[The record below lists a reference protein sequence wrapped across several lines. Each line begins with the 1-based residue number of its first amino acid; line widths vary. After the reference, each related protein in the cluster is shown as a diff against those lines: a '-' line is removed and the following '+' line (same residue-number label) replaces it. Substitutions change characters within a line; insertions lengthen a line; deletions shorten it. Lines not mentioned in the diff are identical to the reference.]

1 MSALYLK
8 SQRKLFDIRLRLVQK
23 NIRITEADLKPTDR
37 FLTERFITAS
47 VSIEGSLNEND
58 GFSDITPSDL
68 RATEYRPQLNAVSVD
83 IETDYHASTLYS
95 IGIYS
100 DDVSICY
107 MVGSTEDYIE
117 QNNYGGNLELCQLNS
132 EREVI
137 NAFVKKILDLDPDV
151 IMGWNIVNFDL
162 RCLQNFC
169 DRLKMPL
176 LLGRNN
182 EAISWRKERY
192 SNDRYYALL
201 PG

>member
-1 MSALYLK
+1 M
-8 SQRKLFDIRLRLVQK
+8 
-23 NIRITEADLKPTDR
+23 
-37 FLTERFITAS
+37 ERFITAS

-58 GFSDITPSDL
+58 GFSDIMPSDL
-68 RATEYRPQLNAVSVD
+68 RAIEYRPQLNAFYVD

-95 IGIYS
+95 IGNYS
-100 DDVSICY
+100 DDVSIVY
-107 MVGSTEDYIE
+107 MVGSTEDSIE
-117 QNNYGGNLELCQLNS
+117 QTHDGGNLELCQLNS